1 MITRNSVYQNAAN
14 SPRSAASVRD
24 ACRILFRHKRKMAIT
39 FCATLAVVIVGLAVW
54 PRTYKSEA
62 RLLVRL
68 GKESVGL
75 DPTASLGQ
83 TVGVEGTRDNEINS
97 EIEILRSR
105 VLLEDVVSRIGH
117 DVILNDSSSD
127 EASSLVGTVMAS
139 LGAAK
144 SWLSG
149 EVGPVEQAVNKL
161 EKSLRVSSP
170 RQSNVIVV
178 SCSARDSQLAQR
190 ILKAYLESYQV
201 MHVKATRTSGSYD
214 FFVDQSELV
223 REQLTLA
230 NEELRDAKNKNG
242 LASVEGQRQNVQAQ
256 ANSIE
261 LALLENERAVSSS
274 EAKIAAL
281 RKTLA
286 ELPEQQ
292 LAEEI
297 DAPSLATDTMRNE
310 LYKVQILE
318 KEASS
323 RYTALHPTVIALRR
337 QVEETRKILAAEES
351 RASHK
356 TKRLSPVHQSV
367 QTDLA
372 AEQATAAARQA
383 ESSSLKQQF
392 DAVQSKIRA
401 LNDNELRI
409 TELSRKVE
417 LLEASYRNYATNRE
431 QARIDQALELGRI
444 SNVNVVQPASLL
456 AKPSNPRLQLTLLVG
471 LFLATVGAVLVAF
484 VAEYFDPSLRTSEQT
499 ERELGIPVLF
509 AVPRDARAEL
519 LPK

>member
-14 SPRSAASVRD
+14 APRSTASVRD
-24 ACRILFRHKRKMAIT
+24 ACRILFRHKRKMAVA
-39 FCATLAVVIVGLAVW
+39 FCATLAVVVMAVIVW
-54 PRTYKSEA
+54 PRSYRSES

-83 TVGVEGTRDNEINS
+83 TVSVEGLRENEINS
-97 EIEILRSR
+97 EIDMLRSR
-105 VLLEDVVSRIGH
+105 VVLEDVVKRIGAQN
-117 DVILNDSSSD
+117 ILNSGAGGEPGLLD
-127 EASSLVGTVMAS
+127 GVMSALRS
-139 LGAAK
+139 AK
-144 SWLSG
+144 TWLNG
-149 EVGPVEQAVNKL
+149 DTDPTERAIAKL
-161 EKSLRVSSP
+161 EKTLSVTAP
-170 RQSNVIVV
+170 RKSNVVV
-178 SCSARDSQLAQR
+178 VTCKAREPKLAQQ
-190 ILKAYLESYQV
+190 ILKAYLDAYLV
-201 MHVKATRTSGSYD
+201 MHVKANRTSGSYD

-256 ANSIE
+256 ANAIE
-261 LALLENERAVSSS
+261 LALLENERAKSSS